1 MSVDIATYKTQ
12 QIVALNAIFKT
23 NASKIHLQY
32 KLNISKINSLRT
44 TRSIKIYYIQYFTN
58 QYNQLL
64 RSMQNKL
71 IQDVNKINALINIPG
86 VSQIVANTRNN
97 PDKFALIIGI
107 NYSNTPNQLFGC
119 INDAN
124 NMNKFLNSRAYK
136 TENVVV
142 LTDNTIS
149 KPTKKNIMNGLT
161 QMLKNSI
168 KGDSLVFS
176 YSGHGTHTAD
186 LNGDETD
193 KQDEMIVPIDY
204 ATSKEMCI
212 KDDEIKYIID
222 SYLKPDTKLFM
233 LFDACFSGTICDLKY
248 NYLDNLG
255 NTNINPK
262 SNETAG
268 QVICISGCSD
278 SQTSAEAAVTD
289 GVTPT
294 AIGAMS
300 FVFLNTINTDG
311 ISINMKMLLDKMR
324 TTLSDHMYTQVVQM
338 SSGRQIDI
346 SNTILSDI
354 I

>member
-1 MSVDIATYKTQ
+1 MNIELKTYKIQ
-12 QIVALNAIFKT
+12 QIVAVNAVFKT
-23 NASKIHLQY
+23 NVSNIYSQY

-44 TRSIKIYYIQYFTN
+44 SRSIKMYHIHYITN

-64 RSMQNKL
+64 QSLRNKL

-86 VSQIVANTRNN
+86 VNQIVANTRNK
-97 PDKFALIIGI
+97 PDKFALIVGI
-107 NYSNTPNQLFGC
+107 NYSNTSNQLFGC

-124 NMNKFLNSRAYK
+124 NMNKFLNSCAYK
-136 TENVVV
+136 TENIVV

-149 KPTKKNIMNGLT
+149 QPTKKNILNGLT

-168 KGDSLVFS
+168 KGDSMVFS

-186 LNGDETD
+186 LNGDELD

-204 ATSKEMCI
+204 TTSKEMCI

-233 LFDACFSGTICDLKY
+233 LFDSCFSGTICDLKY
-248 NYLDNLG
+248 NYIDNLG

-268 QVICISGCSD
+268 QVICISGCLD
-278 SQTSAEAAVTD
+278 SQTSAETAVTD

-311 ISINMKMLLDKMR
+311 ITINMKTLLDKMR

-338 SSGRQIDI
+338 SSGRQLDI
-346 SNTILSDI
+346 SNTILSNI